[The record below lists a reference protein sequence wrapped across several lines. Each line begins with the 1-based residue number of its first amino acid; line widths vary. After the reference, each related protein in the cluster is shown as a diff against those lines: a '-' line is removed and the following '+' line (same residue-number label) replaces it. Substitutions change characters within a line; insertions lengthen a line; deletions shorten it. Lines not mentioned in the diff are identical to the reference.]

1 MERLFRHCSVRAG
14 ETAGDDIDDLRFLPG
29 PMHDRRHVRRS
40 ATAMPDNFTI
50 FEGTCEMQRMIIG
63 RAVTGLDVR

>member
-1 MERLFRHCSVRAG
+1 
-14 ETAGDDIDDLRFLPG
+14 
-29 PMHDRRHVRRS
+29 MHDRRHVRRS
-40 ATAMPDNFTI
+40 ATAMPDNFTT